1 MSTGRRPLAIGCMRL
16 STEPDRDEDRARA
29 TLHAAL
35 DAGVT
40 LLDTADAY
48 CWHAGETGHNERLVA
63 RALSTWTG
71 DVSHVRI
78 ATKGGL
84 TRPDGRW
91 VADGRARHLIAA
103 CEASRRALGVE
114 RIHLYQLHAPDP
126 RTSLA
131 TSVRALA
138 SLQRDGLIER
148 VGLCNV
154 SRSQLEEARR
164 IVEIAAVQV
173 ELSPWH
179 DDELRSGLA
188 ELCAEQGIR
197 LLAYRP
203 LGGAARRRRL
213 ERDPVLRAVAE
224 RHGATPAE
232 VVLAWLESLS
242 EVVVPLPGPTRP
254 ENARSL
260 AHARAPRL
268 SDEDRARLDER
279 FPAGRLLRAPRAA
292 RRPPDTA
299 SGDVVLVMGLPGAG
313 KSTLAADLVSRGYE
327 RLNRDEAGGR
337 LADLVP
343 ALAGH
348 LAAGRRRVVLDNTY
362 GSRAARNEVIEAAW
376 AQQTPVRC
384 VWLQTSLEDAQV
396 NVVQRMLSRYGRLL
410 APEELARAARQD
422 PGALSPGALFRH
434 RRELEPPEVSEGFVR
449 VDAVPFERR
458 RPAEFR
464 NRALILWYDGVVRRS
479 RAGARTPTSPD
490 DVEVLPGRREGIR
503 RHLDDGWL
511 ALGVSWQ
518 PEIAGG
524 AMTPA
529 AVEAALARTHEL
541 LGVPIDVVYCPHGD
555 GPAVCWCRKPLPGLG
570 AVLIERHRLD
580 PARCVYVG
588 RDASD
593 EAFARALGFTYR
605 DRDDVFGSA
614 VGSY

>member
-16 STEPDRDEDRARA
+16 STEPDRDEARALA

-71 DVSHVRI
+71 DASRLRI

-91 VADGRARHLIAA
+91 VADGRARHLVAA
-103 CEASRRALGVE
+103 CQASGRALGVE

-126 RTSLA
+126 RTPLT

-138 SLQRDGLIER
+138 SLQRDGLIEH

-179 DDELRSGLA
+179 DDELRSGVA
-188 ELCAEQGIR
+188 ELCAEQGIW

-203 LGGAARRRRL
+203 LGGAARRRPL

-224 RHGATPAE
+224 RHGATTAE

-260 AHARAPRL
+260 ARARRL
-268 SDEDRARLDER
+268 SDEDLARLDER
-279 FPAGRLLRAPRAA
+279 FPAGRLLRVPRAA

-299 SGDVVLVMGLPGAG
+299 PGDVVLVMGLPGAG
-313 KSTLAADLVSRGYE
+313 KSTLAADLVGRGFE

-362 GSRAARNEVIEAAW
+362 GSRAARNEVIETAW
-376 AQQTPVRC
+376 AQQTPIRC

-410 APEELARAARQD
+410 GPEELARAARQD

-434 RRELEPPEVSEGFVR
+434 RRELEPPDVSEGFVR

-458 RPAEFR
+458 HPAEFQ
-464 NRALILWYDGVVRRS
+464 NRALIFWYDGVVRRS
-479 RAGARTPTSPD
+479 RSGARTPTSPD
-490 DVEVLPGRREGIR
+490 DVEVLPGRREAIR
-503 RHLDDGWL
+503 RHLDDEWL
-511 ALGVSWQ
+511 VLGVSWQ

-524 AMTPA
+524 ATTLD
-529 AVEAALARTHEL
+529 AVEAAFARTHEL

-605 DRDDVFGSA
+605 HRDDVFGSA